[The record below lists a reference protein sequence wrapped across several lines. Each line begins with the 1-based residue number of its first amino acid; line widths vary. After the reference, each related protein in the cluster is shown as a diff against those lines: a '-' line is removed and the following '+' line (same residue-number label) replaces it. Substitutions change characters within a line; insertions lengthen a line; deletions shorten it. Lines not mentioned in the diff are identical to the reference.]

1 MTMISA
7 VVLAAGQSRRIG
19 TQKLL
24 LPFAGQTVIGH
35 VVDQVLAAFIGQV
48 LVVVPEEG
56 KAIRLALA
64 GRRVT
69 FAINPDS
76 AGDMLSSVRCGL
88 RVLPERCRAVL
99 IVLGDQPAI
108 SADLICDLVRAFET
122 SARRI
127 VVPVHN
133 GRRGHPILFSADYVA
148 ELLTLHDGAGLR
160 GLLQAHP
167 DDIHPLD
174 VTNPAVLADI
184 DHLDDYN
191 RELARFREAKRQ

>member
-1 MTMISA
+1 MSMISA

-48 LVVVPEEG
+48 FVVVPEEG
-56 KAIRLALA
+56 DAIRRALA
-64 GRRVT
+64 GKRVT
-69 FAINPDS
+69 FAANPDR

-88 RVLPERCRAVL
+88 RVLPEGCRAVL
-99 IVLGDQPAI
+99 IVLGDQPTI
-108 SADLICDLVRAFET
+108 QADLIHDLVRAFET
-122 SARRI
+122 TARRI

-133 GRRGHPILFSADYVA
+133 GRRGHPLLLSADYVA
-148 ELLTLHDGAGLR
+148 ELLTNHDGAGLR

-167 DDIHPLD
+167 NEIHPLA
-174 VTNPAVLADI
+174 VSSPAVLSDI

-191 RELARFREAKRQ
+191 RELARLREAKRQ